1 MSQTVNIRY
10 IFTSLDDILQQTGE
24 HTCQFIQRLS
34 LKYISLRKFCSREQ
48 KLLAVSLAWAFFA
61 EAENGNAA
69 VFRNIHESMHLR
81 WHIDSL
87 VAPPDGIGCRVMV
100 NGTPFYF
107 GDHGGQDEAM
117 ELFFWDSFALM
128 LEPSEDGPR
137 VEQCFYDIALRYQWK
152 AFEVNGEFA
161 REQAHRSVEYQPR
174 NGAQLPTK
182 ATGDEMNTLRR
193 SCEMP
198 VAHDVVNRVVR
209 EVINLFLNIYHYGR

>member
-1 MSQTVNIRY
+1 
-10 IFTSLDDILQQTGE
+10 
-24 HTCQFIQRLS
+24 
-34 LKYISLRKFCSREQ
+34 
-48 KLLAVSLAWAFFA
+48 
-61 EAENGNAA
+61 
-69 VFRNIHESMHLR
+69 
-81 WHIDSL
+81 
-87 VAPPDGIGCRVMV
+87 
-100 NGTPFYF
+100 
-107 GDHGGQDEAM
+107 
-117 ELFFWDSFALM
+117 M

-161 REQAHRSVEYQPR
+161 REQAHRSMEYQPR
-174 NGAQLPTK
+174 NGAQLLTK